1 MAKKIASLL
10 FILAALGACAGRSAS
25 EQAQELAGSYA
36 ELTSR
41 YDRLKD
47 QLNEKMKS
55 SPARPQ
61 REQFVEEFNRMQGER
76 KRELEALL
84 QKSGDLKASDALDL
98 VRSKIMIEIS
108 RFDDAEKII
117 DRLGG
122 RQDGLGAEAR
132 LQKVVLHLIR
142 RNHSEAARL
151 FREIEAI
158 APRDDQFYDICLALA
173 FSHPETPVREE
184 FSQKL
189 IDMPLL
195 PRHILALLPRIH
207 ANLAMLAKENRQ
219 IARAGDHFDKA
230 LALVTDPALKTAWE
244 SERKQ
249 LTMIDQPPPPLD
261 VDNWLNSQLQSLDA
275 LKGKVV
281 VIDFWAPWCNPCRKV
296 MPALQEQYRK
306 FRDQGLLVIGYTRLY
321 GRYSDDLESKPQ
333 VDAEEELTLI
343 RKYVERN
350 GINYPIA
357 VSAEGRAFDAYGVTA
372 IPTMVFIDRSGKI
385 DHFKTGTGT
394 LKQIEEKIAALV
406 ARK

>member
-1 MAKKIASLL
+1 MARQIGSLL
-10 FILAALGACAGRSAS
+10 FILIALGACAGRSAA

-47 QLNEKMKS
+47 QLNEKMRN
-55 SPARPQ
+55 SPAQPQ
-61 REQFVEEFNRMQGER
+61 RAQFIEEFNRMQGER
-76 KRELEALL
+76 QREFEALL
-84 QKSGDLKASDALDL
+84 KKSGDLKPGDALDL

-132 LQKVVLHLIR
+132 MQKVVLHLIR
-142 RNHSEAARL
+142 RNHSQAALL
-151 FREIEAI
+151 FREIEAS

-173 FSHPETPVREE
+173 FSHPEPPVREE
-184 FSQKL
+184 FSNKL
-189 IDMPLL
+189 IDMPQL
-195 PRHILALLPRIH
+195 PGHIQALLPRIH

-219 IARAGDHFDKA
+219 IAKAGAHFDKA
-230 LALVTDPALKTAWE
+230 LAMVADPSLKTAWE
-244 SERKQ
+244 SERGQ

-261 VDNWLNSQLQSLDA
+261 VDNWLNSPLQALAA

-281 VIDFWAPWCNPCRKV
+281 IVDFWAPWCSPCRKV
-296 MPALQEQYRK
+296 MPTLQEQYLK

-321 GRYSDDLESKPQ
+321 GRYSDDLENKPQ
-333 VDAEEELTLI
+333 VGAEEELTLI

-350 GINYPIA
+350 GISYPIA
-357 VSAEGRAFDAYGVTA
+357 VSAEGRAFDAYAVTA
-372 IPTMVFIDRSGKI
+372 IPTMVFIKRDGKI
-385 DHFKTGTGT
+385 DSFKTGSGT
-394 LKQIEEKIAALV
+394 LRQIEEKIAALV
-406 ARK
+406 REK

>member
-1 MAKKIASLL
+1 MARQIASLL
-10 FILAALGACAGRSAS
+10 FILAALGACAGRSPA

-36 ELTSR
+36 ELTGR

-47 QLNEKMKS
+47 QLNEKMGS
-55 SPARPQ
+55 SPAQPQ
-61 REQFVEEFNRMQGER
+61 RQQFIEDFNRMQGER

-84 QKSGDLKASDALDL
+84 QRSDDLKPSDALDL

-132 LQKVVLHLIR
+132 MQKVVLHLIR
-142 RNHSEAARL
+142 RNYPEAARL

-158 APRDDQFYDICLALA
+158 APRDDQFYDICLAMA

-184 FSQKL
+184 FSRKL

-195 PRHILALLPRIH
+195 PGHIQALLPRIH

-219 IARAGDHFDKA
+219 IVEAGIHLDKA
-230 LALVTDPALKTAWE
+230 LSMVADPSLKSAWE
-244 SERKQ
+244 SERRQ

-261 VDNWLNSQLQSLDA
+261 VDHWINSQLQPLAA
-275 LKGKVV
+275 LRGKAVI
-281 VIDFWAPWCNPCRKV
+281 IDFWAPWCGPCRKV
-296 MPALQEQYRK
+296 MPTLQEQYLK
-306 FRDQGLLVIGYTRLY
+306 FRDQGLLVIGFTRLY
-321 GRYSDDLESKPQ
+321 GRYSDDLENRPQ
-333 VDAEEELTLI
+333 VGAEEELTLI

-350 GINYPIA
+350 GIHYPIA
-357 VSAEGRAFDAYGVTA
+357 VSAEGRAFDAYAVTA
-372 IPTMVFIDRSGKI
+372 IPTMVFIGRDGRISY
-385 DHFKTGTGT
+385 FKTGSGT
-394 LKQIEEKIAALV
+394 LKQLEEKIAALV
-406 ARK
+406 KEK